1 MRNQRFTWDD
11 YNNKFKSLVTEGP
24 AFQFGMSD
32 MARIRIEIGTLIYK
46 LSKHY
51 LRMKDQEKVNKKRSN
66 GSDSNKRDSTS
77 SCDLSVTEGS
87 SNKSDDKKD
96 DRKEKGVE
104 QNKSQ
109 SILSM
114 KDQER
119 VNRKRSNDLD
129 RNKRDSQHR
138 RKSKRLFDASKK
150 NESELTQKAFARRNG
165 GEAEQEKKK
174 TQSMMR
180 KSRDDARALMSKLKQ
195 TSAGSR
201 LIKKNEEGD
210 EGGENWRTCLPDAIM
225 SIVNENADKDRLSSN
240 MRAAMPSTGD
250 TCIGNLYKAMQKEGL
265 ALELVNSTYMSKK
278 GGAPYH
284 LFQER
289 SCKIIIGLKLTLL
302 DGDEL
307 AHFVGWDGAKIHDS
321 PYVCLINTRDGD
333 RATPLGAK
341 LAFGKLYPRTEYK
354 KWHVTNVYKLVEA
367 REVKGIKGYNG
378 NI

>member
-46 LSKHY
+46 LSWRY

-165 GEAEQEKKK
+165 GEAEQEKK
-174 TQSMMR
+174 
-180 KSRDDARALMSKLKQ
+180 
-195 TSAGSR
+195 
-201 LIKKNEEGD
+201 
-210 EGGENWRTCLPDAIM
+210 
-225 SIVNENADKDRLSSN
+225 
-240 MRAAMPSTGD
+240 
-250 TCIGNLYKAMQKEGL
+250 
-265 ALELVNSTYMSKK
+265 
-278 GGAPYH
+278 
-284 LFQER
+284 
-289 SCKIIIGLKLTLL
+289 
-302 DGDEL
+302 
-307 AHFVGWDGAKIHDS
+307 
-321 PYVCLINTRDGD
+321 
-333 RATPLGAK
+333 
-341 LAFGKLYPRTEYK
+341 
-354 KWHVTNVYKLVEA
+354 
-367 REVKGIKGYNG
+367 
-378 NI
+378 